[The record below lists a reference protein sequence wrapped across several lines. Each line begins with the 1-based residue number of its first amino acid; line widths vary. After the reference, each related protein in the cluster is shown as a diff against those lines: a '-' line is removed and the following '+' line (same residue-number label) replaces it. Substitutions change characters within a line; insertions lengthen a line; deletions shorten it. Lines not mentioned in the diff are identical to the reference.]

1 MAIFL
6 TFYEDYVLIKGA
18 LVILVLL
25 YYSWIQI
32 NTRPYANN
40 DLNYVDRF
48 STVVCIITL
57 LIGLVIYTSQ

>member
-1 MAIFL
+1 MVIFL
-6 TFYEDYVLIKGA
+6 TFYEDFVLIKGA

-57 LIGLVIYTSQ
+57 LIGLVIYTS